1 MDKVHSYSESDMRK
15 GDLLRFANGTAAV
28 YSARS
33 PVKDTANEDS
43 VALIPYDERS
53 GVMVVADGVGGMPSG
68 DHASRIAVDALVRA
82 VERAARDQLPLR
94 EAILDGIEQANR
106 DVQAR
111 AMGGAT
117 TLALVELDGSTIR
130 SYHVGDS
137 MILVTGQRGKVKQQT
152 VSHSPVGYAVES
164 GLLDENEAVHHEDRH
179 IVSNVVGS
187 SDMRIEIGPHL
198 ELAARDTVVL
208 ATDGLFDNFYVEE
221 IIGRM
226 RTGHL
231 DDVVQRLAN
240 EGRERMVH
248 PCEGCPSKPDDM
260 SFIVFRLARE
270 PSAQL

>member
-1 MDKVHSYSESDMRK
+1 
-15 GDLLRFANGTAAV
+15 
-28 YSARS
+28 
-33 PVKDTANEDS
+33 
-43 VALIPYDERS
+43 
-53 GVMVVADGVGGMPSG
+53 
-68 DHASRIAVDALVRA
+68 
-82 VERAARDQLPLR
+82 
-94 EAILDGIEQANR
+94 
-106 DVQAR
+106 
-111 AMGGAT
+111 
-117 TLALVELDGSTIR
+117 
-130 SYHVGDS
+130 